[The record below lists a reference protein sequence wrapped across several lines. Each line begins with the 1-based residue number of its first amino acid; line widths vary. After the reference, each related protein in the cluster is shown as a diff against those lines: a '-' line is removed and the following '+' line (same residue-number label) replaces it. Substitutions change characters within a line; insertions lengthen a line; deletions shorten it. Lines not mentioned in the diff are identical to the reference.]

1 MCRLARALAT
11 IAFSLAAAGM
21 LADGD
26 DHVSFVPWR
35 VIEPG
40 TEIDAPLV
48 LFWIPA
54 TTDELRHSDLLTSD
68 ALLQFSTRCVAMR
81 VVRLSDSVRV
91 AGLAGDDSRL
101 PLAVLT
107 DRDGVVIGRVTS
119 GGDALPAGPVE
130 DLVREELDRR
140 EEHADDALDRARAC
154 ADARDTQGAAALYQS
169 VWKDRCVCP
178 RQGRDAGRAL
188 RKMARK

>member
-1 MCRLARALAT
+1 MCRLARAFAT

-54 TTDELRHSDLLTSD
+54 TTEELRRSELLTSD

-81 VVRLSDSVRV
+81 VVRLSDAVRL
-91 AGLAGDDSRL
+91 AGLAGDAAL

-107 DRDGVVIGRVTS
+107 DRDGAVIGRVTS
-119 GGDALPAGPVE
+119 GGAALPAGPVE
-130 DLVREELDRR
+130 DLVRAELDRR
-140 EEHADDALDRARAC
+140 EERADDALDRARAC
-154 ADARDTQGAAALYQS
+154 AGARDTEGAARLYEE
-169 VWKDRCVCP
+169 VWEARCVCP

-188 RKMARK
+188 RKMARR